1 VEELGLTPLRI
12 KRLTKPQWEDEAVW
26 KVHQEAV
33 LGRRR
38 QIVQLAQQY
47 VPRYSLYTCRHSW
60 CTDALEPTFRTS
72 RLDYLGISGGP
83 SRSVI
88 VGRRHRQQAQDL
100 LL

>member
-1 VEELGLTPLRI
+1 MSSHIATPGGVGS
-12 KRLTKPQWEDEAVW
+12 TAPDN
-26 KVHQEAV
+26 
-33 LGRRR
+33 GG
-38 QIVQLAQQY
+38 IVCY
-47 VPRYSLYTCRHSW
+47 FTCRHSW